1 MASVKLTKEFKGI
14 LKITP
19 QQIEDMNKQH
29 ADLILIRGKIVESTI
44 EIEQQL
50 NWLISNILIGGIQ
63 NRASNKP
70 NKTQGEIEILGNKV
84 SKPIETKG
92 EIRFFENFILNTNH
106 LSFMAKIK
114 ILRSLRKVCSF
125 LNRDKD
131 CKVLVKNLQDVAEWR
146 DKFAHGSI
154 S

>member
-1 MASVKLTKEFKGI
+1 MKV
-14 LKITP
+14 
-19 QQIEDMNKQH
+19 
-29 ADLILIRGKIVESTI
+29 
-44 EIEQQL
+44 
-50 NWLISNILIGGIQ
+50 
-63 NRASNKP
+63 
-70 NKTQGEIEILGNKV
+70 LGNKV

-131 CKVLVKNLQDVAEWR
+131 CKLLVTNLQNIVEWR

-154 S
+154 SFKTTRNGYSKNAYLFYYEENKPKERLLNQRFFDNIIIPLLSNTRRDIDKIRNKVNKLFKKKKPTFYI